1 MPILRRGLVL
11 IILLV
16 ASFAIGLQHF
26 VHTVQVSYH
35 SAPPEIIWPAKDE
48 TGIVVATGGGRRVT
62 TGLSLLENHHGSR
75 LLISGTGK
83 GVSIDDIIALI
94 PSESDHPEQLLHLME
109 CCVDLGQAATNTRGN
124 AIEAKDWANKH
135 GYHHLL
141 LVTADFHLPRSL
153 IHFRSAMPEI
163 EIIPYAVPSFELDH
177 SNSLTTRWWANPATI
192 ALIAKEYAKYLIS
205 QVA

>member
-1 MPILRRGLVL
+1 MAIFRRGLL
-11 IILLV
+11 LMILLM

-26 VHTVQVSYH
+26 VHTVRVSYH
-35 SAPPEIIWPAKDE
+35 STPLEMIWPSKDE

-62 TGLSLLENHHGSR
+62 TGLNLLKDNYGSR

-83 GVSIDDIIALI
+83 GVSKDDITALI
-94 PSESDHPEQLLHLME
+94 PSESDNADQLFHLMG

-153 IHFRSAMPEI
+153 MHFRSAMPEI
-163 EIIPYAVPSFELDH
+163 EIIPYAVPSFELDD
-177 SNSLTTRWWANPATI
+177 TDTPITKWWKSPATI
-192 ALIAKEYAKYLIS
+192 TLIAKEYTKYLIS

>member
-11 IILLV
+11 VLLLM
-16 ASFAIGLQHF
+16 ASFVIGLQHF
-26 VHTVQVSYH
+26 VHTVRVNYH
-35 SAPPEIIWPAKDE
+35 AAPTEIIWPSQQV

-62 TGLSLLENHHGSR
+62 TGLNLLANHHGDR
-75 LLISGTGK
+75 LLISGTGI
-83 GVSIDDIIALI
+83 GVSKDDITALI
-94 PSESDHPEQLLHLME
+94 PSDTDHTERLFYLMG

-124 AIEAKDWANKH
+124 AIEARDWAKKH
-135 GYHHLL
+135 GYQHLV

-163 EIIPYAVPSFELDH
+163 EMIPYAVLSFELD
-177 SNSLTTRWWANPATI
+177 NTGPLTTRWWKKPATI

-205 QVA
+205 NIA